1 MYQLYILLSTCNF
14 PDIMLGTFS
23 VTKWGIFY
31 FVIYITFNF
40 FIILSLLKTLYYSK
54 YFDIN
59 KKNCEII
66 IGNIRANDSYKSIFE
81 QKEFAKFLVTL
92 KERYSLDE
100 SQYSMIIFYLG
111 IKEKAVLHQEIK
123 HKYSIK
129 NHMKNDSQST
139 LSKFSHH
146 YSLLGTKKKT
156 KGGIMEEKD
165 IKDYFILTIACS
177 GELSMKYLKLLL
189 LLMIIFLK

>member
-31 FVIYITFNF
+31 FIIYITFNF

-81 QKEFAKFLVTL
+81 QKEFAKF
-92 KERYSLDE
+92 
-100 SQYSMIIFYLG
+100 
-111 IKEKAVLHQEIK
+111 
-123 HKYSIK
+123 
-129 NHMKNDSQST
+129 
-139 LSKFSHH
+139 
-146 YSLLGTKKKT
+146 
-156 KGGIMEEKD
+156 
-165 IKDYFILTIACS
+165 
-177 GELSMKYLKLLL
+177 
-189 LLMIIFLK
+189 